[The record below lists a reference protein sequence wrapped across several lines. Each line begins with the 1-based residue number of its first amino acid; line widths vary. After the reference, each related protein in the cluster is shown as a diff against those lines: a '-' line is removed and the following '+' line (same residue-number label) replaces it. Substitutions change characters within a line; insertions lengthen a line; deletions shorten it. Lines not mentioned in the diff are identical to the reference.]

1 MIETFYE
8 VAWRQGISCRSFLKC
23 CSLTASSLGLGPSFV
38 PQIAHA
44 MGESTI

>member
-8 VAWRQGISCRSFLKC
+8 VVRRQDISCHSFLKC
-23 CSLTASSLGLGPSFV
+23 CSLTATSLVLGPSFV

-44 MGESTI
+44 MGEPTI

>member
-8 VAWRQGISCRSFLKC
+8 VVRRQGISCRSSLKC
-23 CSLTASSLGLGPSFV
+23 CLLTATSLGLGPSFV

-44 MGESTI
+44 LGESII

>member
-1 MIETFYE
+1 MSQFSE
-8 VAWRQGISCRSFLKC
+8 VLFTDSYLI
-23 CSLTASSLGLGPSFV
+23 GLGPSFV